1 MKEALF
7 YEKLDNNK
15 VKCVLCPHECYIK
28 DESTGICKQRK
39 NIGGTLY
46 TLNYGKISS
55 YGNDPIEKK
64 PLFHFK
70 QKTNVFSI
78 GSTGCNFC
86 CKFCQNYSISL
97 ENPQTIELSS
107 NDIINN
113 VIKYNSPGI
122 AFTYN
127 EPTVWYEYMYDIAV
141 KAKEKG
147 LYTVMVTNGFIKKD
161 PLIDLLE
168 VIDAFNI
175 DLKSFNNKYYKDMC
189 GGNINP
195 VLETIQTVSKKRH
208 VEITTLIVENENDKI
223 NELEELFRWLS
234 KVDENIPIHLSRYFP
249 MYKLKNPPTKKAT
262 LYEAAEIAKKYLNY
276 VYLGNVF

>member
-15 VKCVLCPHECYIK
+15 VKCELCPHECFIK
-28 DESTGICKQRK
+28 EDSTGICKQRK
-39 NIGGTLY
+39 NVDGTLY

-64 PLFHFK
+64 PLFHFR
-70 QKTNVFSI
+70 QNTNVFSI
-78 GSTGCNFC
+78 GSTGCNFS

-97 ENPQTIELSS
+97 EDTQTIQLSP
-107 NDIINN
+107 NDIIN
-113 VIKYNSPGI
+113 IALKYNSPGI

-147 LYTVMVTNGFIKKD
+147 LYTVMVTNGFINKE
-161 PLIDLLE
+161 PLLDLLK

-175 DLKSFNNKYYKDMC
+175 DLKSFNNRYYKKMC
-189 GGNINP
+189 GGCIDP
-195 VLETIQTVSKKRH
+195 VLESIQTAAEKCH
-208 VEITTLIVENENDKI
+208 VEITTLIVENENDKL
-223 NELEELFRWLS
+223 NELEELFRWVS
-234 KVDENIPIHLSRYFP
+234 KVDKKIPIHLSRYFP

-262 LYEAAEIAKKYLNY
+262 LTKAAEIAKEYLDY